1 MLRAKWASVKL
12 CDNHVAPTWTASWM
26 KRYSHRC
33 SFCSKEREERE
44 REEKKGPSLG
54 SVSGPVKLECAST
67 RSLVRQTFYIDC
79 RLNNACSP

>member
-33 SFCSKEREERE
+33 SFCSRE
-44 REEKKGPSLG
+44 REKKKKRPSLALG
-54 SVSGPVKLECAST
+54 NVSGPAKLKCAST
-67 RSLVRQTFYIDC
+67 RSLVRQTLYIDC
-79 RLNNACSP
+79 RLNNACLS